1 MSDLDRLNRLRAH
14 AEHLVNQGFTR
25 DEYTLTEIDILIG
38 DALIRRDYPETKY
51 QLRLETLARKF
62 NKSEKRIESILR
74 YRKNAIM
81 KLEVNDE

>member
-1 MSDLDRLNRLRAH
+1 VSDLDRLNRLRAS
-14 AEHLVNQGFTR
+14 AERLVNQGFTR